1 MRRLGVGSDIGLTAI
16 LQALAAL
23 GAFAL
28 QAIIVRSLSKDQA
41 GLYFLTLSYVTI
53 ASGMADFG
61 ILAAIYPRLSVA
73 KGGGS
78 PAFRAGMVLRLL
90 SMVFAWIVI
99 NIYLMIDGDW
109 QIIGL
114 VNVGYSSVVFSSRMS
129 GIRQFFETLLRL
141 QGRTYLLSLLALVD
155 MAITILVIALLGYLH
170 ILNVFRAMVVIT
182 VGSIPGFIVLL
193 WPALRYLRTATAT
206 AVRIPA
212 RYYRAVLVAS
222 LPLAL
227 FVFTGQVYAQLETL
241 VIKSFLTLSAVSA
254 YGAAVRPLVGTLFFA
269 GVVAVGVVPIV
280 AQSYVGS
287 RPDVSIDYIVSVAVR
302 IIALLG
308 IGICAACNVFH
319 DQIMLIFGRQYVAEG
334 YILRIYSITN
344 MLVFLVILFDQF
356 LLIAGLRRQTLI
368 GALLSFLL
376 ALVLELV
383 LIRPYGIVG
392 MMMAKLFSVLC
403 LIVYQLWMLRRDVR
417 RAALDGL
424 RRLLLPAAALAI
436 AIVVTDGLPLAVRAA
451 AVFGLPLAVL
461 GLTRALPV
469 SDLLL
474 LRTIRVDI
482 GHSTA

>member
-1 MRRLGVGSDIGLTAI
+1 
-16 LQALAAL
+16 
-23 GAFAL
+23 
-28 QAIIVRSLSKDQA
+28 
-41 GLYFLTLSYVTI
+41 
-53 ASGMADFG
+53 
-61 ILAAIYPRLSVA
+61 
-73 KGGGS
+73 
-78 PAFRAGMVLRLL
+78 MVLRLL
-90 SMVFAWIVI
+90 AMIFAWVVI
-99 NIYLMIDGDW
+99 NVYLMIDGDW

-114 VNVGYSSVVFSSRMS
+114 VNVGYSAIIFSSRMS
-129 GIRQFFETLLRL
+129 GIRQFFETILRL

-155 MAITILVIALLGYLH
+155 MVITILVISLLGYLH
-170 ILNVFRAMVVIT
+170 ILSVFRAMVVIT

-193 WPALRYLRTATAT
+193 WPTFRYLRTATA
-206 AVRIPA
+206 VHIPV

-241 VIKSFLTLSAVSA
+241 VIKSYLTLSAVSA

-287 RPDVSIDYIVSVAVR
+287 RPDVSIDYIVSVTVR

-383 LIRPYGIVG
+383 LIRPFGIIG

-403 LIVYQLWMLRRDVR
+403 LIAYQLWMLRGDVR
-417 RAALDGL
+417 HAAFDGL
-424 RRLLLPAAALAI
+424 RRLLLPAAVLAV
-436 AIVVTDGLPLAVRAA
+436 AVVATEGLPLGVRAS
-451 AVFGLPLAVL
+451 AVFGLPLVVL

-469 SDLLL
+469 SDLRL